1 MLEHFNPA
9 IEEIINNQ
17 FEEGKCDRQTKI
29 NMMIGKLCEMYR
41 IYGKL
46 EELDA
51 QYKNNPEANARTIL
65 LMENTE
71 NKIEMLGDDISKELY
86 KMKDI

>member
-17 FEEGKCDRQTKI
+17 LEEGKCDRQTKI

-46 EELDA
+46 EDLDA
-51 QYKNNPEANARTIL
+51 QCKNNPEANARTIL